1 MLSEKRSIES
11 VCEMVGEKVKQYAGK
26 NTDLSTLKTKVEEYL
41 KGQGFKV
48 QSSATSSYGTLIQA
62 QKSGFLRDI
71 ITADRAFNI
80 MITGEPNNFTVRIG
94 VGKWFKNLGIAA
106 VEALLL
112 SEIFLAIDVP
122 EMLWNLEIEGKML
135 KEIDT
140 LVG

>member
-1 MLSEKRSIES
+1 
-11 VCEMVGEKVKQYAGK
+11 MVGEKVKQYTGK

-41 KGQGFKV
+41 KVQGFKV
-48 QSSATSSYGTLIQA
+48 QSSAASSYGTLIQA

-80 MITGEPNNFTVRIG
+80 MITGDSNNFTVRIG

-106 VEALLL
+106 IEALLL

-122 EMLWNLEIEGKML
+122 EMLWNLEIEGKIL
-135 KEIDT
+135 KQIDT

>member
-1 MLSEKRSIES
+1 M
-11 VCEMVGEKVKQYAGK
+11 CDMVGEKVKQYTGK

-41 KGQGFKV
+41 KVQGFKV
-48 QSSATSSYGTLIQA
+48 QSSAASSYGTLIQA

-80 MITGEPNNFTVRIG
+80 MITGDSNNFTVRIG

-106 VEALLL
+106 IEALLL

-122 EMLWNLEIEGKML
+122 EMLWNLEIEGKIL
-135 KEIDT
+135 KQIDT

>member
-1 MLSEKRSIES
+1 
-11 VCEMVGEKVKQYAGK
+11 MVGEKVKQYTGK
-26 NTDLSTLKTKVEEYL
+26 NTDLSTLKTEVEEYL
-41 KGQGFKV
+41 KGEGFKV
-48 QSSATSSYGTLIQA
+48 QSSAASSYGTLIQA

-106 VEALLL
+106 IEALLL

-122 EMLWNLEIEGKML
+122 EMIWNLEIEGKIL
-135 KEIDT
+135 KKIDT